1 MIQLAGRAR
10 ARVAIRVRRILARI
24 GGRRSKAKGIGGGGR
39 LRLRLLRRL
48 RKAISG
54 SGNP

>member
-1 MIQLAGRAR
+1 M
-10 ARVAIRVRRILARI
+10 AIRVRRILARI